1 MDIFCVSIASLSFFD
16 FMCTQHRFCVR
27 FCIGFGQ
34 NSLFLPPYDGVF
46 QVEWSAL
53 SILRIKLER
62 WYRMYLSIDKEV
74 NLDEK

>member
-1 MDIFCVSIASLSFFD
+1 MLVFYYSCFFIYYVL
-16 FMCTQHRFCVR
+16 CLCVR

-34 NSLFLPPYDGVF
+34 NSLFLPPDDGVF

-62 WYRMYLSIDKEV
+62 WYRMCISIDNEV
-74 NLDEK
+74 DYDEK